1 MESPAMRTY
10 QVDGGKMFITMSAI
24 NTPTMIAERHELP
37 LIRRRSWP
45 LPAWADR
52 SDDSPRMS
60 EFATLRAAIFLLRGF
75 SSCGEVVEVS
85 NGIGD
90 AGEEGDAGEMPV
102 DGEVGAG
109 VEHQTR

>member
-1 MESPAMRTY
+1 MRTY

-24 NTPTMIAERHELP
+24 NTPRMIAETYQLP

-45 LPAWADR
+45 LRAWADR

-75 SSCGEVVEVS
+75 SSRGEVAEVS